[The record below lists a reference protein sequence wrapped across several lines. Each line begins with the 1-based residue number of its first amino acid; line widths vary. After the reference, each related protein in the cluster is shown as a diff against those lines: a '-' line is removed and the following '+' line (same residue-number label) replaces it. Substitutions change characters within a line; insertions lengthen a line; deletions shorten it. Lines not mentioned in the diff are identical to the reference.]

1 MLLLLLLQLCLINL
15 LYINTLLCSLW
26 YNYVYFYPNSQFIY
40 VYLFLFIYFYF
51 DMSHKPDGAGCM
63 HAGDIKVD

>member
-40 VYLFLFIYFYF
+40 VLISIYLFYF

>member
-1 MLLLLLLQLCLINL
+1 MVCSSCTRPTFIAKHVIYYYCVHYGIIMYTFIPTVNL
-15 LYINTLLCSLW
+15 
-26 YNYVYFYPNSQFIY
+26 FIY
-40 VYLFLFIYFYF
+40 VLYLFYF